1 MDSTALRRREVVDQ
15 LAGSITSATRLPDR
29 VVRVTFLVAALEE
42 LRRDL
47 VDNHADEPEQVEAAL
62 VGLDT
67 DRSAAASLLDQFT
80 DAALEAGWHGQNP
93 IREATEAEDRA
104 WELLRQ
110 TREPDR
116 STAEAAAAQLTY
128 LRQRADR
135 LRLQIDLYPASP
147 RADGTPN
154 WGRRY
159 RQGLPEQ
166 LDTAHA
172 QIAELE
178 RRTGAVPTLTAD
190 EAPGAVAPTC
200 PQAPLRDSAAALGD
214 GLTAGSTAGT
224 APARPGATAGWPP
237 HPRPRPRHQGLRR
250 LNPDLPVVPGP
261 GNFELGEWIRVP
273 SGAKSRVQANIAA
286 IRVLHLLDAEHRA
299 ATVAEQEMLA
309 RWSGWGA
316 VPQVFDNNHDEFAD
330 VRTDLRR
337 LLSDREYRQAEASV
351 LNAHYTDPGIAAQM
365 WAALRHAGF
374 SGGRVLEPGCGCGT
388 FIGLAPADAVMVGVE
403 ADPLSARIAASLY
416 PHAQIR
422 SEGFETT
429 RVPQNAFVAT
439 IGNVPFGDFPVYDP
453 AHNPDRHS
461 IHNYFILKSLALT
474 APGGYVAVITSRYTM
489 DALDPRARAAM
500 AAKADFLGGVRLP
513 DSAFTAVAGT
523 TVVTDILLFRKRDD
537 GADAAPSPEWLDVH
551 EVALPADPAIDDR
564 QPPEVSVSI
573 NRYFVDNPERVL
585 GTLGVGHGQYGAST
599 LRVTAD
605 PTRYSPALIGHQLT
619 EIIDTARAAGRGLTA
634 TATDVA
640 MAESAVFAAGLVT
653 AADAAAVIPLDTL
666 RYHEDLGRIERWSGV
681 EWVDNN
687 TAKARIGETREL
699 IELRDIAT
707 SLIHAQLDAAP
718 TVRRD
723 QLRALLNR
731 RYDDYVAAHGPIN
744 RFTWTEPTPVTRPR
758 HDDKVRAFERDW
770 RRRNG
775 DADRPHTGP
784 VPDELRAQWDV
795 QAWEPAPP
803 QKRRAHLAGGVRHD
817 PGWAMVSALEN
828 FDERT
833 QVTRKAAIFSVDVV
847 TPPPLRASAD
857 NPQEALAICLGEGR
871 GIDLARIGE
880 LRGLTAAQAREELR
894 GLVYA
899 DPDNPDH
906 LIPAPT
912 YLSGNVRVKLEVAE
926 AAVPEHPGLR
936 ENVRAL
942 RAVIPPEVQAAQIT
956 VRPGVT
962 WVPITDLA
970 AFVREVLHAEQVQIE
985 YTLGQWVIDVP
996 KWQRASVVMTEDYG
1010 TTDKDCD
1017 AIGLL
1022 EKLCNSTIG
1031 RSHEP
1036 ARTRGR
1042 PPEGGNRPQGHL
1054 PGPGQG
1060 RQNPGSF
1067 REWLFRDDAR
1077 RDRLVA
1083 EYNRR
1088 FNGLRAPRYD
1098 GRYLQFP
1105 GKSDV
1110 FEPHPYQ
1117 RDAVAR
1123 ILHEPTVLLDHVV
1136 GAGKSGTMFLAAME
1150 LKRLGLVRQPWIVV
1164 PNHIIEQVGREA
1176 KQWYPGARVLMGSA
1190 GTDAEGRRRLIA
1202 QSAASE
1208 WDMVIVPLSA
1218 FTLIGVSPELQKQYV
1233 QETLDA
1239 LRSQLEESAATTR
1252 ATKKMIERAVKTAK
1266 ARLEQLTD
1274 QARKDT
1280 GLRFEHSGCDYL
1292 FIDEAHM
1299 MKNLPRVSN
1308 VAELACTGINIRPQ
1322 DLDLK
1327 LRVLRQRRRHEAL
1340 AAARP
1345 GRQVERVATFAT
1357 GTPVANSLGELWV
1370 MQHYLRPDLLSAAG
1384 VDYIDAWG
1392 AAFTGTVSRIEMN
1405 ATGSKLVP
1413 VTRVGKFVNLPELLA
1428 LSAVFSDVVTRDQV
1442 PVQLPRLV
1450 GGHRRIITTTPGPEV
1465 ADFITD
1471 LGYRHDTLDP
1481 RTPRIDN
1488 PLKIAND
1495 GRNVSL
1501 DPRLAHLRTTR

>member
-1 MDSTALRRREVVDQ
+1 M
-15 LAGSITSATRLPDR
+15 
-29 VVRVTFLVAALEE
+29 
-42 LRRDL
+42 
-47 VDNHADEPEQVEAAL
+47 
-62 VGLDT
+62 
-67 DRSAAASLLDQFT
+67 
-80 DAALEAGWHGQNP
+80 
-93 IREATEAEDRA
+93 
-104 WELLRQ
+104 
-110 TREPDR
+110 
-116 STAEAAAAQLTY
+116 
-128 LRQRADR
+128 
-135 LRLQIDLYPASP
+135 
-147 RADGTPN
+147 
-154 WGRRY
+154 
-159 RQGLPEQ
+159 
-166 LDTAHA
+166 
-172 QIAELE
+172 
-178 RRTGAVPTLTAD
+178 
-190 EAPGAVAPTC
+190 
-200 PQAPLRDSAAALGD
+200 
-214 GLTAGSTAGT
+214 
-224 APARPGATAGWPP
+224 
-237 HPRPRPRHQGLRR
+237 
-250 LNPDLPVVPGP
+250 
-261 GNFELGEWIRVP
+261 
-273 SGAKSRVQANIAA
+273 
-286 IRVLHLLDAEHRA
+286 
-299 ATVAEQEMLA
+299 
-309 RWSGWGA
+309 
-316 VPQVFDNNHDEFAD
+316 
-330 VRTDLRR
+330 
-337 LLSDREYRQAEASV
+337 
-351 LNAHYTDPGIAAQM
+351 
-365 WAALRHAGF
+365 
-374 SGGRVLEPGCGCGT
+374 
-388 FIGLAPADAVMVGVE
+388 
-403 ADPLSARIAASLY
+403 
-416 PHAQIR
+416 
-422 SEGFETT
+422 
-429 RVPQNAFVAT
+429 
-439 IGNVPFGDFPVYDP
+439 
-453 AHNPDRHS
+453 
-461 IHNYFILKSLALT
+461 
-474 APGGYVAVITSRYTM
+474 
-489 DALDPRARAAM
+489 
-500 AAKADFLGGVRLP
+500 
-513 DSAFTAVAGT
+513 
-523 TVVTDILLFRKRDD
+523 
-537 GADAAPSPEWLDVH
+537 
-551 EVALPADPAIDDR
+551 
-564 QPPEVSVSI
+564 
-573 NRYFVDNPERVL
+573 
-585 GTLGVGHGQYGAST
+585 
-599 LRVTAD
+599 
-605 PTRYSPALIGHQLT
+605 
-619 EIIDTARAAGRGLTA
+619 
-634 TATDVA
+634 
-640 MAESAVFAAGLVT
+640 
-653 AADAAAVIPLDTL
+653 
-666 RYHEDLGRIERWSGV
+666 
-681 EWVDNN
+681 
-687 TAKARIGETREL
+687 
-699 IELRDIAT
+699 
-707 SLIHAQLDAAP
+707 
-718 TVRRD
+718 
-723 QLRALLNR
+723 
-731 RYDDYVAAHGPIN
+731 
-744 RFTWTEPTPVTRPR
+744 
-758 HDDKVRAFERDW
+758 RAFERDW

-775 DADRPHTGP
+775 DADGPHTGP
-784 VPDELRAQWDV
+784 VPDELRDRWDV
-795 QAWEPAPP
+795 EAWEPAAP

-833 QVTRKAAIFSVDVV
+833 QATRKAAIFSVDVV
-847 TPPPLRASAD
+847 TPPPLRATAD
-857 NPQEALAICLGEGR
+857 NPQEAMAICLGEGR
-871 GIDLARIGE
+871 GIDLARIGQ
-880 LRGLTAAQAREELR
+880 LRGRTAAQAREELR
-894 GLVYA
+894 GLVFA
-899 DPDNPDH
+899 DPDHPDH

-926 AAVPEHPGLR
+926 AAVPEQPGLL

-942 RAVIPPEVQAAQIT
+942 RAVIPPDVQAAQIT

-962 WVPITDLA
+962 WVPITDLT
-970 AFVREVLHAEQVQIE
+970 AFVREVLHADQVQIE

-996 KWQRASVVMTEDYG
+996 TWQRGSVVMTEDYG

-1022 EKLCNSTIG
+1022 EKLCNST
-1031 RSHEP
+1031 SVEVMN
-1036 ARTRGR
+1036 
-1042 PPEGGNRPQGHL
+1042 PPEHVADHPKEEIDLKATFRARAKADKIQEA
-1054 PGPGQG
+1054 
-1060 RQNPGSF
+1060 F
-1067 REWLFRDDAR
+1067 REWLFSDDAR

-1164 PNHIIEQVGREA
+1164 PNHIIDQVGREA

-1239 LRSQLEESAATTR
+1239 LRSQLEEASATTR

-1345 GRQVERVATFAT
+1345 GRQVDRVATFAT

-1370 MQHYLRPDLLSAAG
+1370 MQHYLRPDLLSDAG

-1450 GGHRRIITTTPGPEV
+1450 GGHRRIITTTPGHEV

-1471 LGYRHDTLDP
+1471 LGYRHDRLDP

-1501 DPRLAHLRTTR
+1501 DPRLAHLPPPGEEGRAAAVAREILRIHDYSRDNRYLDEFGHPHPDPGALQIVFCDRGTPKADPDEFSFYAALRDELIARGMDPGTIRFIHEARTAAERLQLQADARNGAVAVLMGSTEKMGTGTNVQTRAIALHHVDVPWRPADLEQREGRIIRQGNQNDEVEVLNYVAEATYDTVMWQTVQRKAVFIQQAKRNEVDVREVEDLGGGDIGESAAATKAIATGDPRYLRQVELEDTLRRLTALAQAHHEATHAGRLRLSGLRRSIAELTEQLAVLDATLEVHNPDQISYTVYPQLNPDGPAHRYTERGHAALPFADACRQAWTRKAGASRAFPVGAINGVHVLAAHDLFTGDLVLTLAVPSNVRQVKRAALFGDDTPAQDAPDAPLSRARGILQRAENLYKELPGVRAGLHERKDLAQTDLHDLEGLGETPFEHSTDLDATRLELEQLTHELRREQHSDAAVAKAEAVAERLAAAGREPGWSLWLNPTPALAESVGVTSVAELRETVLATQAQNAADYARRRYATDNTHPADTVNNPGLAAADTGAGEAAPVQAARRAVGGERGPADSPRTAGTVSTPPQAPVSARPPTLRSQARNR